1 MNERTSPAAVTR
13 VSASGTLAGDDVV
26 VIEEP
31 LEIRLHQSTGDKPV
45 SVTMRTPGDDFDLA
59 AGFLFTEGIVREAG
73 AMRDLAATD
82 PVLARRAVVASLAKN
97 KLAAVKEVRAR
108 RGLPP
113 LSVTP

>member
-1 MNERTSPAAVTR
+1 MVESLPAPEPMRYDAQHGLTQALRAATPPHRTHGDPAPRSRDEADAFTR
-13 VSASGTLAGDDVV
+13 
-26 VIEEP
+26 
-31 LEIRLHQSTGDKPV
+31 
-45 SVTMRTPGDDFDLA
+45 MR
-59 AGFLFTEGIVREAG
+59 AG

-82 PVLARRAVVASLAKN
+82 PVLARRPVVAALAKN

>member
-1 MNERTSPAAVTR
+1 
-13 VSASGTLAGDDVV
+13 
-26 VIEEP
+26 
-31 LEIRLHQSTGDKPV
+31 
-45 SVTMRTPGDDFDLA
+45 MR
-59 AGFLFTEGIVREAG
+59 AG